1 MAKTDLSD
9 LECNNVASC
18 YVRLYVAKSLNGF
31 KLCATTRNNMQKDVQ
46 AGATCNIQQCWELS
60 ANNVVSV
67 CSGLK
72 HPEKVEK

>member
-18 YVRLYVAKSLNGF
+18 CVLLYVAESLNGF
-31 KLCATTRNNMQKDVQ
+31 NMQKDVQ
-46 AGATCNIQQCWELS
+46 TGATCNIQQCWELS
-60 ANNVVSV
+60 ANNVVSA

-72 HPEKVEK
+72 NPENVEK